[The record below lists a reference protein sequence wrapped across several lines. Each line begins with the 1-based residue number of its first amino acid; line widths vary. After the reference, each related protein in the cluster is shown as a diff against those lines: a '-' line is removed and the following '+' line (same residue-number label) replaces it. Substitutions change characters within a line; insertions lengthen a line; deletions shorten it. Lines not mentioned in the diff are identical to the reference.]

1 MLYERRSRQGKAVV
15 AGIGIP
21 VMRLALTII
30 PDWAKRWRSCLY
42 EYMVTLAMCF
52 MSAMGIILGSILSG
66 AFGLAYGIQHRS
78 LPVALKTWG
87 GVFICL
93 VYVSVMMLRIA

>member
-1 MLYERRSRQGKAVV
+1 
-15 AGIGIP
+15 
-21 VMRLALTII
+21 
-30 PDWAKRWRSCLY
+30 
-42 EYMVTLAMCF
+42 
-52 MSAMGIILGSILSG
+52 MGIILGSILSG

-93 VYVSVMMLRIA
+93 VYVGVMMLRIA